1 MIHFFKDQHIGDAVY
16 SIFLMINYDAIAF
29 SQGIVDMIYWDQMI
43 ESRKAI
49 MDSAFAAFSGGLF
62 LLAYAITCP
71 TNYSAV
77 GGLWYYPLMTAYSQ
91 QCFYSTGTWL
101 WLYATT
107 WYMEQNANKQF
118 NPTLYHIVCD
128 SALWTY
134 VSHYLWIMLLVTC
147 ITRPLGF
154 SQPAALF
161 VLFFGTHAL
170 CYSTYLGVEKL
181 AKLCTKK
188 KPEEQ
193 IPDSQP
199 KELVALD
206 NEHVDDKASN
216 ASNEKLAKGEYTKV
230 ADGKIN

>member
-1 MIHFFKDQHIGDAVY
+1 
-16 SIFLMINYDAIAF
+16 
-29 SQGIVDMIYWDQMI
+29 MIYWDQMI
-43 ESRKAI
+43 ESRKVI

-62 LLAYAITCP
+62 LLAYAVTCP

-77 GGLWYYPLMTAYSQ
+77 GGLWYYPLMTAYGQ

-118 NPTLYHIVCD
+118 NPKLYHVVCD

-134 VSHYLWIMLLVTC
+134 VSHYLWIMLLVVC

-161 VLFFGTHAL
+161 VLFFGTHAV
-170 CYSTYLGVEKL
+170 CYSTYLGMEKL
-181 AKLCTKK
+181 QAKLCGKK
-188 KPEEQ
+188 NQEGRA
-193 IPDSQP
+193 IDNQP
-199 KELVALD
+199 TELGAL
-206 NEHVDDKASN
+206 N
-216 ASNEKLAKGEYTKV
+216 AVNTSGEKLKDSLKENLNMINAKEE
-230 ADGKIN
+230 NS